1 MAKIDFI
8 TAEKGGIK
16 MFGKCGADEL
26 PTVVGW
32 GTTAKHIAYVIATHG
47 LADEVFG
54 GSSMDFADEEGF
66 DHYDG
71 AKTLWNEALAM
82 AEFMKGAE

>member
-1 MAKIDFI
+1 MAKIDYI
-8 TAEKGGIK
+8 NAYKGGIK
-16 MFGKCGADEL
+16 MYSGVGN
-26 PTVVGW
+26 VIGW
-32 GTTAKHIAYVIATHG
+32 GKTAKHIAYVIATDG
-47 LADEVFG
+47 LANTVFG

>member
-1 MAKIDFI
+1 MAKIDYI
-8 TAEKGGIK
+8 NAHNGGIQ
-16 MFGKCGADEL
+16 MYGGLDNI
-26 PTVVGW
+26 VGW
-32 GTTAKHIAYVIATHG
+32 GKTAKHIAYVIATHG

-54 GSSMDFADEEGF
+54 GSSMDFADEDGF

>member
-1 MAKIDFI
+1 MAKIDYI
-8 TAEKGGIK
+8 NAHNGGIQ
-16 MFGKCGADEL
+16 MYGGLDNI
-26 PTVVGW
+26 VGW
-32 GTTAKHIAYVIATHG
+32 GKTAKHIAYVIATHG

-71 AKTLWNEALAM
+71 AKTLWSEALAM